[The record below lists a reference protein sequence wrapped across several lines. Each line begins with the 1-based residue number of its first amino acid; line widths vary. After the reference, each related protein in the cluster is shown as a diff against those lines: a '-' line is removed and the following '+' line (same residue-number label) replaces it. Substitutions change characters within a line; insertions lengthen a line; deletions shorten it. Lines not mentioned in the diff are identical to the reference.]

1 MDDSQCWIKD
11 NATGKIC
18 AQPGHDALGLA
29 LVAFWMKKHKTFNL
43 KWCQHCKEQAQTERY
58 DTLTGRWCGLWRWG
72 GSSGGVFE
80 ENTLAIEERVCRAC
94 TSPRRPNW
102 IKLCANIVFTETL
115 LVPLGYTNFGSDL
128 YTCQTNWVG
137 IWLLYCNQERKGP
150 RIPIFFISQ
159 AS

>member
-1 MDDSQCWIKD
+1 MDDSQRWIKD
-11 NATGKIC
+11 NATGKTC

-29 LVAFWMKKHKTFNL
+29 LVAFWTRKHKTFNL

-94 TSPRRPNW
+94 TSLRIPNW
-102 IKLCANIVFTETL
+102 TKLFANIIFTETL
-115 LVPLGYTNFGSDL
+115 LIGLGTRGV
-128 YTCQTNWVG
+128 TICQTFLEG
-137 IWLLYCNQERKGP
+137 IVAIDLGTSS
-150 RIPIFFISQ
+150 ISAIFLVLATI
-159 AS
+159 